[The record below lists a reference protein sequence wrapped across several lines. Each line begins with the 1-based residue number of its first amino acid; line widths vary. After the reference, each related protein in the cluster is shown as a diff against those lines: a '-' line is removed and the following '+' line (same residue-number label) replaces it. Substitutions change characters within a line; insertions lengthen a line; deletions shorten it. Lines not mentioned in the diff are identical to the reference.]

1 MPKRQEGAGAGSR
14 RSLECPKT
22 LGTCTMLHH
31 SQVSHPALAAKRN
44 PASGQGYSLPPAAS
58 PRQPPLAQIPPPGC
72 SILSLPLAPSRSGVS
87 PPQPASTFLCF
98 LRGGSRGAF
107 SSPCQLF
114 NLSR

>member
-14 RSLECPKT
+14 HSLECPKS
-22 LGTCTMLHH
+22 LGMCTMLHH
-31 SQVSHPALAAKRN
+31 GQVSHPALAAKRN
-44 PASGQGYSLPPAAS
+44 PASSQGYGLPPAA
-58 PRQPPLAQIPPPGC
+58 PPGPKPTARQH
-72 SILSLPLAPSRSGVS
+72 PLAPSRSGVS

-98 LRGGSRGAF
+98 LRGGLRGAF